1 MASLIRTLT
10 TWVEKLLGVGSGVV
24 SRDGVHV
31 SLVVSQGWLEDI
43 KQMSVTRQQICRD
56 QLRTR
61 TFMFYLIKTTLN
73 ENEWKQ

>member
-1 MASLIRTLT
+1 M
-10 TWVEKLLGVGSGVV
+10 V
-24 SRDGVHV
+24 
-31 SLVVSQGWLEDI
+31 EDI

-73 ENEWKQ
+73 ENEWKSELMTVAVYSAYH